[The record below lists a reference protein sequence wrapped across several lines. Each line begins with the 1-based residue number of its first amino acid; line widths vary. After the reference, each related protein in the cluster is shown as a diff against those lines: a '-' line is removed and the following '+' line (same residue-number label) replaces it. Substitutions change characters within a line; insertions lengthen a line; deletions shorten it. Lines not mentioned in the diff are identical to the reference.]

1 MDASAAHVKERFG
14 VDRLMWGSDW
24 PVCLAASYERVL
36 DAANE
41 AIGPLSESDRDGLL
55 GGNARAFYRL

>member
-1 MDASAAHVKERFG
+1 CLRRARQGTLRRH
-14 VDRLMWGSDW
+14 RLMWGSDW
-24 PVCLAASYERVL
+24 PVCLTAASYEQVL

-41 AIGPLSESDRDGLL
+41 AIGPLSESDRAGLL